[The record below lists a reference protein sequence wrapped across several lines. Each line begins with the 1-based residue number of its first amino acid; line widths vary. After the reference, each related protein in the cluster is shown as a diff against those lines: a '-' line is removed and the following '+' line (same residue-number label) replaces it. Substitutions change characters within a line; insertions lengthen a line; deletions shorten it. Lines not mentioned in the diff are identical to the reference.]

1 MASKVTTMQ
10 VSDEA
15 VKFINELLEKND
27 KKGFG
32 VRIYMA
38 GMGCSGPQFGMAFQ
52 EAKNEGDFENEM
64 DGFSFYYDEETK
76 DLLDEAI
83 IDFVETPQGSGL
95 VIQNTGMSGC
105 SSCGGGCQ

>member
-1 MASKVTTMQ
+1 MQ
-10 VSDEA
+10 VTDEA
-15 VKFINELLEKND
+15 IKFINELLEKND
-27 KKGFG
+27 RKGQG

-52 EAKNEGDFENEM
+52 EEKQEGDIEDKR
-64 DGFSFYYDEETK
+64 DGFSFFYDEETK
-76 DLLDEAI
+76 EILSEAI

-105 SSCGGGCQ
+105 SACGGGCQ